1 MVQLQLEVLDTA
13 PEVLGTVRDVPP
25 PPPLTTD
32 VLEAALGALVAYF
45 RVAPLEVSL
54 AAAELEAEEWLVAR
68 IPSWARVQAPNT
80 APLMS
85 RSVCDALLLL
95 ATETSDPYERRPELG
110 RAAIP
115 SVLLGTARCTP
126 LPSCSATSTFS
137 KYVDTSRPRQRFRP
151 RRRSRRR
158 PRRRRPCLRHPYHP
172 YQPNHPTRRV
182 IWCMRRRRG
191 RIRSGAV
198 AGAYGAASGGGSGST
213 SSSTEASHGHGR
225 AVVGSSSSGGG
236 QARHAPLWARHGA
249 LSAALLLKDS
259 LCVVHLFEDARRI
272 GTTLSSPP
280 TTAPKP
286 PGAVPGATKRAVP
299 GVATPLSMRAAPRWR
314 APYRAPRWRPR

>member
-1 MVQLQLEVLDTA
+1 LEPPAPGTALWTALGTALGGVHRRPERLGETSAPPTAQRVLAALALRGGVHLLLAQLQPEVLDTA
-13 PEVLGTVRDVPP
+13 PEMLGPARDVPP

-54 AAAELEAEEWLVAR
+54 AAAELEAEAWLVAR

-95 ATETSDPYERRPELG
+95 ATSMSGPYERRPELG

-137 KYVDTSRPRQRFRP
+137 KYVDEPPKTRLPPETTLSTAPATAP
-151 RRRSRRR
+151 PLPPSS
-158 PRRRRPCLRHPYHP
+158 LP
-172 YQPNHPTRRV
+172 YQPNHPYPPRHLVHAAPSRAHQ
-182 IWCMRRRRG
+182 IRRRRG
-191 RIRSGAV
+191 RLRS
-198 AGAYGAASGGGSGST
+198 
-213 SSSTEASHGHGR
+213 R
-225 AVVGSSSSGGG
+225 
-236 QARHAPLWARHGA
+236 QW
-249 LSAALLLKDS
+249 
-259 LCVVHLFEDARRI
+259 RRQ
-272 GTTLSSPP
+272 
-280 TTAPKP
+280 
-286 PGAVPGATKRAVP
+286 RQH
-299 GVATPLSMRAAPRWR
+299 
-314 APYRAPRWRPR
+314 

>member
-1 MVQLQLEVLDTA
+1 LEPPAPGTALWTALGTALGGVHRRPERLGETSAPPTAQRVLAALALRGGVHLLLAQLQPEVLDTA
-13 PEVLGTVRDVPP
+13 PEMLGPARDVPP

-95 ATETSDPYERRPELG
+95 ATSMSGPYERRPELG

-126 LPSCSATSTFS
+126 LPSCSATSTTLFS
-137 KYVDTSRPRQRFRP
+137 KYVDEPPKTTIPPETTLSTAPTTAP
-151 RRRSRRR
+151 PLPPSS
-158 PRRRRPCLRHPYHP
+158 LP
-172 YQPNHPTRRV
+172 YQPNHPYPPRHLVHAPPSRAHQ
-182 IWCMRRRRG
+182 IRRRRG
-191 RIRSGAV
+191 RLRS
-198 AGAYGAASGGGSGST
+198 
-213 SSSTEASHGHGR
+213 R
-225 AVVGSSSSGGG
+225 
-236 QARHAPLWARHGA
+236 QW
-249 LSAALLLKDS
+249 
-259 LCVVHLFEDARRI
+259 RRQ
-272 GTTLSSPP
+272 
-280 TTAPKP
+280 
-286 PGAVPGATKRAVP
+286 RQH
-299 GVATPLSMRAAPRWR
+299 
-314 APYRAPRWRPR
+314 